1 MAARPSLAPRARV
14 EKQRVV
20 RVVCCLICCLHVIE
34 DGEGMRLLIRKHLG
48 LVQPQGT
55 GRGHRAGAARECV
68 AFVAAWTAAPNS

>member
-1 MAARPSLAPRARV
+1 MAERPPLALRV
-14 EKQRVV
+14 HVKKQRVV

-34 DGEGMRLLIRKHLG
+34 DEEGMRILIRKHLG

-68 AFVAAWTAAPNS
+68 AFVAAWTVAPNS